1 VPKTS
6 KGSARRER
14 ILEVARHVLAEE
26 GVDGFVLRGIAER
39 AGVAL
44 GNLQYYFPT
53 RVDLLDAVVRA
64 ELDGDLRAMDD
75 AAAGAGASDLDDVL
89 ARIVRSLLLRWTGAS
104 HSIYLSAGAIALH
117 DADTAAVVDAVWGA
131 FYGAIETAV
140 RAADP
145 TAAATEVR
153 LRGAM
158 ITALLDGASLQRLS
172 AVDLDPDDLVER
184 ICQQVVAIARGS

>member
-1 VPKTS
+1 VPETS

-14 ILEVARHVLAEE
+14 ILDVARHVLAEE

-53 RVDLLDAVVRA
+53 RVDLLAAVVGA
-64 ELDGDLRAMDD
+64 ELDGDLRAIDD
-75 AAAGAGASDLDDVL
+75 AAAGDGASGPEDVL
-89 ARIVRSLLLRWTGAS
+89 AQIVRSLLLRWTGAS

-140 RAADP
+140 HAADP
-145 TAAATEVR
+145 TAAGAEVR
-153 LRGAM
+153 LRAVT

-172 AVDLDPDDLVER
+172 AVELDPDDFVER
-184 ICQQVVAIARGS
+184 VCRQVVAIARGS